1 MRFFITS
8 RLNVEGSVTDTGSS
22 NGSGESA
29 KDETSTTDGATI
41 MAAIKSLEAG
51 IYQKFD
57 AHAAEF
63 RKEIPSLREE
73 V

>member
-1 MRFFITS
+1 
-8 RLNVEGSVTDTGSS
+8 
-22 NGSGESA
+22 
-29 KDETSTTDGATI
+29 